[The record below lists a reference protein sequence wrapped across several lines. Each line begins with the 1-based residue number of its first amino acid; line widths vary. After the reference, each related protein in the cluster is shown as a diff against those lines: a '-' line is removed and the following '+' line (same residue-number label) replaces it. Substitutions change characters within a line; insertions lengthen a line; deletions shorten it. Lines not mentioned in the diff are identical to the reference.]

1 MASNLGNPKPRR
13 AKSIFICGT
22 LFCPKFDYPE
32 DYEKYLQWHINQWLG
47 YKEESVP
54 NVKVKI
60 TQIEYNKQYLFN
72 FHREYGHW
80 YRFCESSDQNTTI
93 FSLDEQI
100 ILAEDYQEGTYADF
114 STFEGLYCIYHDVVD
129 FTKKFKEAGK
139 KMGASRIKRLE
150 YQQIDRDNISITV
163 YL

>member
-1 MASNLGNPKPRR
+1 MASNSGNPKPRK

-22 LFCPKFDYPE
+22 LFCPKSDYPE
-32 DYEKYLQWHINQWLG
+32 DYEKYLHWHINQWLG
-47 YKEESVP
+47 YKEEGVP
-54 NVKVKI
+54 NVEVKI
-60 TQIEYNKQYLFN
+60 TQIEYNKAYRFD
-72 FHREYGHW
+72 FHREYGQW

-100 ILAEDYQEGTYADF
+100 ILAEGYQEGTYADF
-114 STFEGLYCIYHDVVD
+114 STFEGRYCIYHDIVD
-129 FTKKFKEAGK
+129 FTKKYKEAGK
-139 KMGASRIKRLE
+139 EMGASRIKRLE